1 MLIIRVPP
9 QHKVLTWSVGHG
21 ATRTLFGMMVPVAH
35 LKPLTA
41 ALVRF
46 CVDKREN
53 LKPFLA

>member
-1 MLIIRVPP
+1 
-9 QHKVLTWSVGHG
+9 VLTWSVGHG

-53 LKPFLA
+53 PRPFLA